1 MKEEEFHR
9 VKVVC
14 ENETLK
20 FVENQNEMNLNEIA
34 TAKSNF
40 VTLAVDDELVL
51 VPIHSCGARMT
62 EIFNLNKIQEGVT
75 KETLTEKIF
84 SEYEVA
90 STVAQADVEEFLKD
104 RSIFILND

>member
-1 MKEEEFHR
+1 
-9 VKVVC
+9 VC

-40 VTLAVDDELVL
+40 VTLVVDGELVL
-51 VPIHSCGARMT
+51 LPLRSIGARMT
-62 EIFNLNKIQEGVT
+62 EIFNLKEIQEGVT
-75 KETLTEKIF
+75 TETLTEKIL

-104 RSIFILND
+104 RSLFILNY